1 MSPVLTLDE
10 NRLYALCN
18 PYPLDG
24 RVTWHPPTARG
35 FAPMNSYVLME
46 DDAALIV
53 DTGISIHEH
62 ALLDQLATLVT
73 EATQLAVIHTRI
85 GEYTSICNTVPIADR
100 FGLTTLYS
108 EQPDSPLWVDF
119 RPRRGRDRGTLG
131 ALSGTRVEQ
140 YSSPGSIS
148 VGETGRRTVA
158 IFHSSL
164 RLLPTSW
171 LYDEQTRTLFT
182 SDLFSHL
189 TRPTSDGP
197 WLVGAVDDGS
207 AARRAMRQHLFEA
220 RYWWLPGARTDPI
233 RRSIADTFDRYDV
246 ETIAPGFGCVLHGHD
261 LVDRQYQMLDDIL
274 AEAQRLAQPG
284 R

>member
-1 MSPVLTLDE
+1 MSPVLPLHE
-10 NRLYALCN
+10 NCLYALCN

-46 DDAALIV
+46 GDAALIV
-53 DTGISIHEH
+53 DTGISIHEQ
-62 ALLDQLATLVT
+62 ALLGQLATLVT
-73 EATQLAVIHTRI
+73 DATQLAVVHTRI

-131 ALSGTRVEQ
+131 ALSDTRVEH
-140 YSSPGSIS
+140 YSLPGAIP
-148 VGETGRRTVA
+148 VGGSGRRSVA
-158 IFHSSL
+158 IFRSSL

-171 LYDEQTRTLFT
+171 LYDEHTRTLFT

-197 WLVGAVDDGS
+197 WLVSAVDDTS
-207 AARRAMRQHLFEA
+207 TRRAMRQHLFEA

-233 RRSIADTFDRYDV
+233 RRSIASTFDRYDV

-261 LVDRQYQMLDDIL
+261 LVDRHYQMLDDIL
-274 AEAQRLAQPG
+274 AEAQLLAQACE
-284 R
+284 